1 MMIRIEKS
9 LRRLT
14 VYDGGREVLRCPIA
28 LGAQPVG
35 PKQREGD
42 GRTPEGRYF
51 ICLVKEAGKYGRS
64 LGLSYPG
71 TADAQL
77 AFDEALPG
85 RAAVFIRGLADQRHG
100 RDAAFVEVVRHKL
113 RMLNG
118 HAEAQRLHVV
128 HVGGI
133 AVKAAN
139 DVVGALA
146 GNSVAEYVQ
155 VAQLTLIVA
164 ATYPMQLVQ
173 INSIGHAE
181 ILERAQELA
190 VDGFR

>member
-14 VYDGGREVLRCPIA
+14 VYDGGQAVLRCPIA

-51 ICLVKEAGKYGRS
+51 ICLIKEAGKYGRS

-77 AFDEALPG
+77 AFDEGRIDERTLNNIRLASEERRRPPWGSPMGGEIYIHEGGVQSDWTQGCIALES
-85 RAAVFIRGLADQRHG
+85 ADMDRLFPL
-100 RDAAFVEVVRHKL
+100 RDQIDEVH
-113 RMLNG
+113 
-118 HAEAQRLHVV
+118 
-128 HVGGI
+128 
-133 AVKAAN
+133 
-139 DVVGALA
+139 
-146 GNSVAEYVQ
+146 
-155 VAQLTLIVA
+155 
-164 ATYPMQLVQ
+164 
-173 INSIGHAE
+173 
-181 ILERAQELA
+181 ILP
-190 VDGFR
+190 